1 MDTGTPLASLCP
13 RKECVMSIETI
24 IRAWKDESF
33 RNSLSDAQRKQL
45 PANPAGLIDLSAAE
59 LDAVEGGRPPN
70 CSCTSQNS
78 CPLE

>member
-1 MDTGTPLASLCP
+1 
-13 RKECVMSIETI
+13 MSIETI

-45 PANPAGLIDLSAAE
+45 PANPAGLIDLVAAE

-70 CSCTSQNS
+70 CSNTTNGA
-78 CPLE
+78 CPPA